1 MKPKRRWNERTRLI
15 LTLELAVVLPAAAL
29 VMLSVWHLNQ
39 IRRDRAVEAAIQRD
53 FTQVLHISEKQI
65 NYKAFALA
73 DDVRNDFPTPGEACA
88 YNLARDAELF
98 HAASRFLVCGRGV
111 SLWTCTLPSKNAP
124 SSMAMRGV

>member
-1 MKPKRRWNERTRLI
+1 
-15 LTLELAVVLPAAAL
+15 
-29 VMLSVWHLNQ
+29 
-39 IRRDRAVEAAIQRD
+39 VEAAIQRD

-73 DDVRNDFPTPGEACA
+73 DDVRNDFPTPG
-88 YNLARDAELF
+88 R
-98 HAASRFLVCGRGV
+98 HAPTTWRVTPSYFTQPSRFLVCGRGV